1 MECEKT
7 ILSGAFDVRV
17 APYNKATPAT
27 LADAISIGLTNG
39 GVELTSANE
48 KTAIEV
54 DQLLG
59 SPRFITTKAALG
71 GTINMAEITLE
82 NIAKAFDTASQPTVD
97 GDKTVLRI
105 DPNSEKYYTVFLVSK
120 GTYDEAT
127 QKTLYR
133 IYHFFKVSFKGTGAL
148 NFSRTEAQNL
158 PLEFDCAM
166 SCDVQYFGEVYDTA
180 EVA

>member
-105 DPNSEKYYTVFLVSK
+105 DPNSENITPFSWFPKAPMTKPPKKPF
-120 GTYDEAT
+120 
-127 QKTLYR
+127 
-133 IYHFFKVSFKGTGAL
+133 TGFTTSL
-148 NFSRTEAQNL
+148 RF
-158 PLEFDCAM
+158 PLKAP
-166 SCDVQYFGEVYDTA
+166 A
-180 EVA
+180 R